1 MEAQATNLIPENGQG
16 EPRQLI
22 EVLLDVQERD
32 GFLSEPALRQISD
45 NLQVPLAEVW
55 SVANFYNVL
64 SLEPRGKHLIT
75 VCMGTACH
83 VRTAPLLLEEA
94 RGQLGVDTGS
104 TTEDGLF
111 TVEKVNC
118 LGACGVGPVVVMDD
132 AYHHQ
137 MKPAKLRKLIR
148 SARKAEKEEGT
159 NA

>member
-1 MEAQATNLIPENGQG
+1 MEAPTTNVLPENAQG

-22 EVLLDVQERD
+22 EMLLDVQERD
-32 GFLSEPALRQISD
+32 GFLSEPVLRQISE
-45 NLQVPLAEVW
+45 NLQVPLVEVW

-83 VRTAPLLLEEA
+83 VRNAPLLLEEA

-118 LGACGVGPVVVMDD
+118 LGACGVGPVAVMDG
-132 AYHHQ
+132 AYHQH